1 MNSKT
6 FFRTEPGYNTFQKVL
21 VYVSS
26 LLLMIMLLLDVYV
39 YKSLN
44 DFKIYTIVI
53 FIVLSFLYIISRKV
67 SDFVRSDAILC
78 VFLSVGLIISGILS
92 LLVYKINILYV
103 LIILVSGILSF
114 ISFIPHALKK

>member
-1 MNSKT
+1 M
-6 FFRTEPGYNTFQKVL
+6 
-21 VYVSS
+21 
-26 LLLMIMLLLDVYV
+26 LDVYV